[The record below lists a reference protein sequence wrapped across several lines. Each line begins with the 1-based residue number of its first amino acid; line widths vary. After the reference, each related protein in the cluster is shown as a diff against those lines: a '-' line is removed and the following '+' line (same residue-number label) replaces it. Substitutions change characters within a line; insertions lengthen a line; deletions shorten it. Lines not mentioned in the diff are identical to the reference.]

1 MPRKKLDYQ
10 IETIKEELAEMT
22 KLADEQLKNAMISL
36 DTMDGALA
44 KEVLQKDKPVNELYI
59 EVKERCIQ
67 TIALQQPV
75 ARDLRFIS
83 LSMDVAS
90 NIERIGD
97 YALDIAK
104 NVDYVLMEPPE
115 VSGKFKDYVED
126 LLANKG
132 KENLIQH
139 MGSIAV
145 EMVKLATDIYINDD
159 EKQIKELMKLEDEVD
174 NMFGE
179 VFKRLNASPRKDVK
193 EITFALNLILIAR
206 HLERIAD
213 HALNIANRSIYARR
227 FREEFV

>member
-36 DTMDGALA
+36 DKMDGALA

-145 EMVKLATDIYINDD
+145 EMVKLATEIYIHDD
-159 EKQIKELMKLEDEVD
+159 EKQIKDLMKLEDEVD

-213 HALNIANRSIYARR
+213 HALNIANRSIYAKR

>member
-1 MPRKKLDYQ
+1 
-10 IETIKEELAEMT
+10 MT

>member
-44 KEVLQKDKPVNELYI
+44 REVLQKDKPVNELYI

-83 LSMDVAS
+83 LSMDVAA

-115 VSGKFKDYVED
+115 VSGKFRGYVED
-126 LLANKG
+126 LLKNKG
-132 KENLIQH
+132 GQNLIQN
-139 MGSIAV
+139 MGANAI
-145 EMVKLATDIYINDD
+145 EMVKIATEIYIHDD
-159 EKQIKELMKLEDEVD
+159 EKQIKDLMKLEDEVD
-174 NMFGE
+174 SMFGE
-179 VFKRLNASPRKDVK
+179 VFKRLNAAPRKDVK

-213 HALNIANRSIYARR
+213 HALNIANRSSYARR
-227 FREEFV
+227 YKGDFI

>member
-36 DTMDGALA
+36 DKMDGALA

-145 EMVKLATDIYINDD
+145 EMVKLATDIYIHDD

-213 HALNIANRSIYARR
+213 HALNIANRSIYAKR